1 MVELLSSGLN
11 LPLPLA
17 VLLVGGLLSLV
28 VGKLAEWMKIR
39 RLREA
44 WMVLVSAAG
53 LFSVWMLYQRVQAV
67 SVVVMALWGQ
77 NPPLG
82 GCFEIDMLS
91 VFMAGSISLIGLL
104 VAVYSVSY
112 MEKEDASSWRGTFS
126 HCSSSGS

>member
-17 VLLVGGLLSLV
+17 VLLVGGLLSLG
-28 VGKLAEWMKIR
+28 VGKLAERMKIG

-44 WMVLVSAAG
+44 WMVLVSAAS

-67 SVVVMALWGQ
+67 SVIVMAFWGQ

-91 VFMAGSISLIGLL
+91 VFMAGSISFIGLL
-104 VAVYSVSY
+104 VAYVSFSVSR
-112 MEKEDASSWRGTFS
+112 K
-126 HCSSSGS
+126 